1 MKFDEEKEKY
11 SIPMGF
17 KWTCTKLKDRNMDIQ
32 MTFEDPANVSTT
44 NNLDKVYVRF
54 KNEITFMT

>member
-1 MKFDEEKEKY
+1 
-11 SIPMGF
+11 
-17 KWTCTKLKDRNMDIQ
+17 
-32 MTFEDPANVSTT
+32 MTFEDPASVSIT